1 MALKVEL
8 GGGAK
13 KMRIRTPH
21 CQRIHVTMQMLSP
34 SEVRVER
41 EGPLQVFQSRC
52 HSWPLT
58 PCPSYWLVLWRN
70 GTLFDIWETVCSLAL
85 SLQTSPDNLKWV
97 VCIEED
103 PAKQRLKRKERQ
115 FFLPRISFLEILC
128 QVFWRGPLDSIL
140 SITGCWFQLFFCK
153 SSHDMSVGKTYNST
167 STC

>member
-1 MALKVEL
+1 MDLEFSLHWCSQLLGSMVISQRNHCSVSCQQFLSHCHGIEGRV

-85 SLQTSPDNLKWV
+85 SLQTSPDNLK
-97 VCIEED
+97 
-103 PAKQRLKRKERQ
+103 
-115 FFLPRISFLEILC
+115 
-128 QVFWRGPLDSIL
+128 
-140 SITGCWFQLFFCK
+140 
-153 SSHDMSVGKTYNST
+153 
-167 STC
+167 